1 MKLVEVEGTHT
12 VQNVYDSLDVH
23 VGQSLSVL
31 VTVDQPIKDYYI
43 AVSTRFTKQVLTT
56 TAVLHYSNSKQ
67 PASGPPPGGPTDDI
81 NWSLNQA
88 RSFQYVTLCTEF

>member
-1 MKLVEVEGTHT
+1 MKLVEIEGTHT

-31 VTVDQPIKDYYI
+31 VTADQPVKDYYI

-67 PASGPPPGGPTDDI
+67 PASGPPPAGPTDDI
-81 NWSLNQA
+81 EWSLNQA
-88 RSFQYVTLCTEF
+88 RSFQYVTSLTKL